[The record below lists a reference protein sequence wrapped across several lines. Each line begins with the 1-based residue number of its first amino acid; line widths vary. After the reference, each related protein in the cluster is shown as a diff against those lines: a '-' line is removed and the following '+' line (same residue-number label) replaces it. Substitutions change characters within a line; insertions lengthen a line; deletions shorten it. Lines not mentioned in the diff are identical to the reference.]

1 LRDSEIE
8 SGLAKLA
15 MRRKEQEAMDM
26 NAKAERDNSR
36 VLMYGSWPPKKWWT
50 FWKWFERILFTSG
63 LGLLA
68 IYGAVRLDNSISSR
82 AALKSFAALESSGA
96 SVSESYEGNSDTEE
110 TGLKSAELDSA
121 DVPKERQINQPGAPI
136 GVLEIPKIRLEVP
149 VFDGTDK
156 RTLSRGVGR
165 IAGTAR
171 PGDQGNIG
179 IAGHR
184 DSYFRG
190 LKEVGIGDV
199 IELRTVKGTDVYIVD
214 EIHIVAPS
222 DVSVLRPRLV
232 SSLTLVTC
240 YPFYFVGSAPQRYIV
255 MASLTHETS
264 NGSGHPMPDSEPLT
278 NTAKKEKQ

>member
-1 LRDSEIE
+1 MNE
-8 SGLAKLA
+8 SWQ
-15 MRRKEQEAMDM
+15 R
-26 NAKAERDNSR
+26 
-36 VLMYGSWPPKKWWT
+36 KKWWT
-50 FWKWFERILFTSG
+50 FWRWFERILFTAG

-68 IYGAVRLDNSISSR
+68 IYGAVRLDNSLSSR
-82 AALKSFAALESSGA
+82 AALKSFAALDSSGA
-96 SVSESYEGNSDTEE
+96 SVSESYEETNSPQVTELNVAEPNGADT
-110 TGLKSAELDSA
+110 TKGRRSG
-121 DVPKERQINQPGAPI
+121 QPGAPI
-136 GVLEIPKIRLEVP
+136 GVLEIPKIRLQVP
-149 VFDGTDK
+149 VFDGTDR

-165 IAGTAR
+165 IVGTAR

-190 LKEVGIGDV
+190 LKDVGIGDV
-199 IELRTVKGTDVYIVD
+199 IELRTVNGTDVYIVD

-278 NTAKKEKQ
+278 NTANKEKQ